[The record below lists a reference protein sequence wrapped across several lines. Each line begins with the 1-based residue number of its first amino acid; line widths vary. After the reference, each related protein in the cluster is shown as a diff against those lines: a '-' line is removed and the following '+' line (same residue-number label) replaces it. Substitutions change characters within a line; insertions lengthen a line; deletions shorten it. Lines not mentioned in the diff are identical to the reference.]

1 MTEKE
6 REIPEQHQNQQPG
19 LESELIPQPAS
30 SVEEYRGS
38 GKLKSKVAIVTGGD
52 SGIGRA
58 VAIAFAKE
66 GADIV
71 IAYLN
76 EHSDAHETKQK
87 IEQCGRKC
95 ELIDGDVG
103 NQAILSFGKAYGITH
118 LS

>member
-6 REIPEQHQNQQPG
+6 REIPGQHQTQQPG

-76 EHSDAHETKQK
+76 EHNTLLGLAAPRLPLNASTDRLE
-87 IEQCGRKC
+87 G
-95 ELIDGDVG
+95 V
-103 NQAILSFGKAYGITH
+103 
-118 LS
+118 